1 MKTKRENPLKVLF
14 SFSGEARGKMTGSVI
29 LAFIGEMF
37 GMAPYFV
44 VTLLAKE
51 LYEGTATVE
60 RAAVMAVTA
69 AVCMCLR
76 AWLTGLSSM
85 RSHTVSFTILKNI
98 RCALADKMAKVPM
111 GVMLETPSG
120 TFKTLMVDNVGR
132 LEDIIAHM
140 VPELPSNLAGP
151 VFSIILVFVLD
162 WRMGLAAFIT
172 VPLSLVFAVCMMRG
186 YKEKMA
192 VYLRSGNEMNA
203 ALVEY
208 VGGIQVIK
216 AFGQGSKSFG
226 EFSRSVNFFHDS
238 TLAWW
243 RQSWF
248 WMAGFK
254 AVLPSTLL
262 GTLPV
267 GAWLY
272 MQGTLELP
280 LFLACIIIPF
290 GFMAGLIK
298 FGFALGQ
305 LSYMAPNLD
314 PIQDFLDTPEQRR
327 PEKPVKLGERSFRFD
342 RVCFSYDGKKEVL
355 HDVSFTAR
363 TGQITAIV
371 GPSGS
376 GKSTIAKLMAGFWD
390 ATGGTVS
397 FGGQDIQNIPFDQL
411 MGEISYVAQDN
422 FLFDRSIR
430 ENIRMGDPGATDAE
444 VEAAARAANCHD
456 FIMNLEQGYDT
467 LAGDAGDRLSGGER
481 QRITIARAML
491 KKASVIILDEATA
504 FADPESEAQI
514 QQAISRLVR
523 GKTLIV
529 VAHRLNT
536 IQNADQILVID
547 QGRLAACGRQE
558 ELAGIVCNILKTFS
572 MAMMLMAVYVVISH
586 LDSLTAEVI
595 GQGLGILIASVF
607 GRFLFQWLED
617 ISMSAKGF
625 DIFRDYRLAIGEKMK
640 SAPMGYFSDQRLG
653 TIQTTLTSTVVELE
667 QYSML
672 FITDITGGVSMSVI
686 IIVMMLF
693 FSPWFSLLSLAGL
706 LVGLYVLGM
715 VQKAAAEHTPKV
727 QEAQEELVTQSL
739 EYIRGI
745 AVLRSFS
752 QTVGQ
757 DGAVYQSF
765 RRRQKAALDQ
775 EKAALPALRLYI
787 LVFKLTGCA
796 LMFLSTFLYLQ
807 GAISLT
813 YCFLFLVASR
823 SPLSW
828 TGWRL

>member
-1 MKTKRENPLKVLF
+1 
-14 SFSGEARGKMTGSVI
+14 
-29 LAFIGEMF
+29 
-37 GMAPYFV
+37 
-44 VTLLAKE
+44 
-51 LYEGTATVE
+51 
-60 RAAVMAVTA
+60 
-69 AVCMCLR
+69 
-76 AWLTGLSSM
+76 
-85 RSHTVSFTILKNI
+85 
-98 RCALADKMAKVPM
+98 
-111 GVMLETPSG
+111 
-120 TFKTLMVDNVGR
+120 
-132 LEDIIAHM
+132 
-140 VPELPSNLAGP
+140 
-151 VFSIILVFVLD
+151 
-162 WRMGLAAFIT
+162 
-172 VPLSLVFAVCMMRG
+172 
-186 YKEKMA
+186 
-192 VYLRSGNEMNA
+192 MNA

-226 EFSRSVNFFHDS
+226 EFSQSVNFFHDS

-314 PIQDFLDTPEQRR
+314 PIQDFLATPEQRR

-430 ENIRMGDPGATDAE
+430 ENIRMGDTGATDAE
-444 VEAAARAANCHD
+444 VEAAARAANCHH

-558 ELAGIVCNILKTFS
+558 EL
-572 MAMMLMAVYVVISH
+572 
-586 LDSLTAEVI
+586 LDTCPL
-595 GQGLGILIASVF
+595 
-607 GRFLFQWLED
+607 
-617 ISMSAKGF
+617 
-625 DIFRDYRLAIGEKMK
+625 YRTMW
-640 SAPMGYFSDQRLG
+640 
-653 TIQTTLTSTVVELE
+653 E
-667 QYSML
+667 QYQSTAA
-672 FITDITGGVSMSVI
+672 F
-686 IIVMMLF
+686 
-693 FSPWFSLLSLAGL
+693 AG
-706 LVGLYVLGM
+706 
-715 VQKAAAEHTPKV
+715 K
-727 QEAQEELVTQSL
+727 EAN
-739 EYIRGI
+739 
-745 AVLRSFS
+745 
-752 QTVGQ
+752 
-757 DGAVYQSF
+757 
-765 RRRQKAALDQ
+765 
-775 EKAALPALRLYI
+775 
-787 LVFKLTGCA
+787 
-796 LMFLSTFLYLQ
+796 
-807 GAISLT
+807 
-813 YCFLFLVASR
+813 
-823 SPLSW
+823 
-828 TGWRL
+828 

>member
-1 MKTKRENPLKVLF
+1 MSVLGGSLLYFLITVLVMMCGSFSPLFWVFLPAITAAASGWLYLYLAARTPRFGVPVLMNLVVLLLFLAAGELSGWMAVTLAAGAVLAELVRRLGGYESLRAARWSFLPLAFSSSGSPLYIWIDPARTAASAAEEMSPAYAAAVEGLATRPSSWEPPSAHGLGARFGNAVRPESISEKHEPYRNTAERKCRMKTKRENPLKVLF

-558 ELAGIVCNILKTFS
+558 ELLNTCPL
-572 MAMMLMAVYVVISH
+572 
-586 LDSLTAEVI
+586 
-595 GQGLGILIASVF
+595 
-607 GRFLFQWLED
+607 
-617 ISMSAKGF
+617 
-625 DIFRDYRLAIGEKMK
+625 YRTMW
-640 SAPMGYFSDQRLG
+640 
-653 TIQTTLTSTVVELE
+653 E
-667 QYSML
+667 QYQSTAA
-672 FITDITGGVSMSVI
+672 F
-686 IIVMMLF
+686 
-693 FSPWFSLLSLAGL
+693 AGKE
-706 LVGLYVLGM
+706 VN
-715 VQKAAAEHTPKV
+715 
-727 QEAQEELVTQSL
+727 
-739 EYIRGI
+739 
-745 AVLRSFS
+745 
-752 QTVGQ
+752 
-757 DGAVYQSF
+757 
-765 RRRQKAALDQ
+765 
-775 EKAALPALRLYI
+775 
-787 LVFKLTGCA
+787 
-796 LMFLSTFLYLQ
+796 
-807 GAISLT
+807 
-813 YCFLFLVASR
+813 
-823 SPLSW
+823 
-828 TGWRL
+828 

>member
-51 LYEGTATVE
+51 LYEGAATVE

-397 FGGQDIQNIPFDQL
+397 FGGQDIPK
-411 MGEISYVAQDN
+411 SAT
-422 FLFDRSIR
+422 RSI
-430 ENIRMGDPGATDAE
+430 DA
-444 VEAAARAANCHD
+444 
-456 FIMNLEQGYDT
+456 
-467 LAGDAGDRLSGGER
+467 
-481 QRITIARAML
+481 IT
-491 KKASVIILDEATA
+491 
-504 FADPESEAQI
+504 
-514 QQAISRLVR
+514 
-523 GKTLIV
+523 
-529 VAHRLNT
+529 
-536 IQNADQILVID
+536 
-547 QGRLAACGRQE
+547 
-558 ELAGIVCNILKTFS
+558 
-572 MAMMLMAVYVVISH
+572 
-586 LDSLTAEVI
+586 
-595 GQGLGILIASVF
+595 
-607 GRFLFQWLED
+607 
-617 ISMSAKGF
+617 
-625 DIFRDYRLAIGEKMK
+625 
-640 SAPMGYFSDQRLG
+640 
-653 TIQTTLTSTVVELE
+653 
-667 QYSML
+667 
-672 FITDITGGVSMSVI
+672 
-686 IIVMMLF
+686 
-693 FSPWFSLLSLAGL
+693 
-706 LVGLYVLGM
+706 
-715 VQKAAAEHTPKV
+715 
-727 QEAQEELVTQSL
+727 
-739 EYIRGI
+739 
-745 AVLRSFS
+745 
-752 QTVGQ
+752 
-757 DGAVYQSF
+757 
-765 RRRQKAALDQ
+765 RR
-775 EKAALPALRLYI
+775 
-787 LVFKLTGCA
+787 
-796 LMFLSTFLYLQ
+796 
-807 GAISLT
+807 
-813 YCFLFLVASR
+813 
-823 SPLSW
+823 
-828 TGWRL
+828 

>member
-1 MKTKRENPLKVLF
+1 MKSKEPGTIRQLFAFVGENN
-14 SFSGEARGKMTGSVI
+14 GKMLLSI
-29 LAFIGEMF
+29 FLAVLGELFGIGPFLMV
-37 GMAPYFV
+37 AV
-44 VTLLAKE
+44 LADA
-51 LYEGTATVE
+51 LYRGTATPKLVLFLCGG
-60 RAAVMAVTA
+60 A
-69 AVCMCLR
+69 AVCQIIKML
-76 AWLTGLSSM
+76 LTWRSSLM
-85 RSHTVSFTILKNI
+85 SHKISFTILKNI
-98 RCALADKMAKVPM
+98 REAITGRMAKIPM

-226 EFSRSVNFFHDS
+226 EFSRSVNFLHDS

-314 PIQDFLDTPEQRR
+314 PIQDFLATPEQRR

-355 HDVSFTAR
+355 HDVNFTAR

-376 GKSTIAKLMAGFWD
+376 GKSTIAKLIAGLVQPSQGKVSLFEEDISRTRKMALALRKRCQIVFQNP
-390 ATGGTVS
+390 
-397 FGGQDIQNIPFDQL
+397 FGALNPRL
-411 MGEISYVAQDN
+411 
-422 FLFDRSIR
+422 
-430 ENIRMGDPGATDAE
+430 T
-444 VEAAARAANCHD
+444 VEAALREPLEL
-456 FIMNLEQGYDT
+456 MNLESHAQERIREALQSVNLPEDF
-467 LAGDAGDRLSGGER
+467 LARYPHELSGGQR
-481 QRITIARAML
+481 QRVCIARG
-491 KKASVIILDEATA
+491 ILSHPDLLICDEIVSAL
-504 FADPESEAQI
+504 DPTVQV
-514 QQAISRLVR
+514 QVLL
-523 GKTLIV
+523 TL
-529 VAHRLNT
+529 HRL
-536 IQNADQILVID
+536 Q
-547 QGRLAACGRQE
+547 QE
-558 ELAGIVCNILKTFS
+558 RRF
-572 MAMMLMAVYVVISH
+572 AMFFISH
-586 LDSLTAEVI
+586 DLD
-595 GQGLGILIASVF
+595 
-607 GRFLFQWLED
+607 
-617 ISMSAKGF
+617 
-625 DIFRDYRLAIGEKMK
+625 
-640 SAPMGYFSDQRLG
+640 
-653 TIQTTLTSTVVELE
+653 VVEHI
-667 QYSML
+667 S
-672 FITDITGGVSMSVI
+672 T
-686 IIVMMLF
+686 
-693 FSPWFSLLSLAGL
+693 
-706 LVGLYVLGM
+706 
-715 VQKAAAEHTPKV
+715 K
-727 QEAQEELVTQSL
+727 
-739 EYIRGI
+739 I
-745 AVLRSFS
+745 AVVYRGSI
-752 QTVGQ
+752 VEYGPAE
-757 DGAVYQSF
+757 AVMNRPKHPYT
-765 RRRQKAALDQ
+765 QKLIQANRMA
-775 EKAALPALRLYI
+775 
-787 LVFKLTGCA
+787 
-796 LMFLSTFLYLQ
+796 STR
-807 GAISLT
+807 A
-813 YCFLFLVASR
+813 
-823 SPLSW
+823 
-828 TGWRL
+828 

>member
-1 MKTKRENPLKVLF
+1 MKSKEPGTIRQLFAFVGENN
-14 SFSGEARGKMTGSVI
+14 GKMLLSI
-29 LAFIGEMF
+29 FLAVLGELFGIGPFLMV
-37 GMAPYFV
+37 AV
-44 VTLLAKE
+44 LADA
-51 LYEGTATVE
+51 LYRGTATPTLVLFLCGG
-60 RAAVMAVTA
+60 A
-69 AVCMCLR
+69 AVCQIIKML
-76 AWLTGLSSM
+76 LTWRSSLM
-85 RSHTVSFTILKNI
+85 SHKISFTILKNI
-98 RCALADKMAKVPM
+98 REAITDRMAKVPM

-314 PIQDFLDTPEQRR
+314 PIQDFLATPEQRR

-355 HDVSFTAR
+355 HDVNFTAR

-430 ENIRMGDPGATDAE
+430 ENIRMGDPSATDAE

-558 ELAGIVCNILKTFS
+558 ELLNTCPL
-572 MAMMLMAVYVVISH
+572 
-586 LDSLTAEVI
+586 
-595 GQGLGILIASVF
+595 
-607 GRFLFQWLED
+607 
-617 ISMSAKGF
+617 
-625 DIFRDYRLAIGEKMK
+625 YRTMW
-640 SAPMGYFSDQRLG
+640 
-653 TIQTTLTSTVVELE
+653 E
-667 QYSML
+667 QYQSTAA
-672 FITDITGGVSMSVI
+672 F
-686 IIVMMLF
+686 
-693 FSPWFSLLSLAGL
+693 AG
-706 LVGLYVLGM
+706 
-715 VQKAAAEHTPKV
+715 K
-727 QEAQEELVTQSL
+727 EAN
-739 EYIRGI
+739 
-745 AVLRSFS
+745 
-752 QTVGQ
+752 
-757 DGAVYQSF
+757 
-765 RRRQKAALDQ
+765 
-775 EKAALPALRLYI
+775 
-787 LVFKLTGCA
+787 
-796 LMFLSTFLYLQ
+796 
-807 GAISLT
+807 
-813 YCFLFLVASR
+813 
-823 SPLSW
+823 
-828 TGWRL
+828 